1 MGLNLI
7 LDVLDHAPE
16 DLTSAELV
24 VLLVLAE
31 NGRDSTREAFPG
43 MDVLTRRSRLSPD
56 GVRKALQR
64 LAKRGLE
71 VRVAI
76 GEDRLGRPVYSF
88 PGRQTTYR
96 LPAFER
102 RDAGT
107 AKGGTDVP
115 PNGGTLVPPKPK
127 NGGTPVRNGGTAV
140 PPNGGTP
147 VPPFPSSIPS
157 IPSEQGGT
165 AVPPSPE
172 PARGEMPPR
181 YGDTPETLPEPL
193 RTIRRSLLDSH
204 PDSTLDEAKAVHR
217 TIAERHHP
225 KKITYYQRIAEAS
238 GFGAYLADI
247 RQADAEQRRRNF
259 EAALRT
265 AAPCEHGQPGGNTL
279 HTTTGDP
286 ICPLCRRGIT
296 LPDPNQQSDPRI
308 VDLLTAWRD
317 DQIAKGHTPTTQEL
331 LEIGRRARAG
341 IAAGDYPTRNTGSA
355 Q

>member
-1 MGLNLI
+1 MGVKLI
-7 LDVLDHAPE
+7 TEVLDHAP
-16 DLTSAELV
+16 DDITSAELV

-115 PNGGTLVPPKPK
+115 PNGGTLVPPKTK
-127 NGGTPVRNGGTAV
+127 NGGTPVRNGGTPV

-181 YGDTPETLPEPL
+181 YGEALETLPEPL

-279 HTTTGDP
+279 HTTTGHLL
-286 ICPLCRRGIT
+286 CPLCRRGIAA
-296 LPDPNQQSDPRI
+296 PEPPAAGDPR
-308 VDLLTAWRD
+308 VERALTLWRD
-317 DQIAKGHTPTTQEL
+317 AQLANGQAPTTQEL
-331 LEIGRRARAG
+331 LEAARNVR
-341 IAAGDYPTRNTGSA
+341 IAIDQRLYQDRTTGSQA
-355 Q
+355 